1 MTIAWECHA
10 CGQVSATGRICC
22 GAYMGRVEID
32 LRTDEQIVQDA
43 CEEFCET
50 HGIVDIDEAHP
61 DVRADLDQFIADL
74 RADLARVEGLE
85 GYTLDEL
92 VVLVG
97 PAWGYD
103 VSREGIVAL
112 AD

>member
-22 GAYMGRVEID
+22 GAYMG
-32 LRTDEQIVQDA
+32 
-43 CEEFCET
+43 
-50 HGIVDIDEAHP
+50 
-61 DVRADLDQFIADL
+61 
-74 RADLARVEGLE
+74 RVEGLE